1 MKPSCLAHAQPRD
14 VLLNRK
20 RGKLRGISPLR
31 TVKNLLINVIN
42 GRGTYT
48 DIEQLSEEILTHAET
63 IYALQQK
70 QT

>member
-1 MKPSCLAHAQPRD
+1 MVYLKA
-14 VLLNRK
+14 
-20 RGKLRGISPLR
+20 KLRAA
-31 TVKNLLINVIN
+31 VKKNLLIQVIN

-70 QT
+70 TNLAC